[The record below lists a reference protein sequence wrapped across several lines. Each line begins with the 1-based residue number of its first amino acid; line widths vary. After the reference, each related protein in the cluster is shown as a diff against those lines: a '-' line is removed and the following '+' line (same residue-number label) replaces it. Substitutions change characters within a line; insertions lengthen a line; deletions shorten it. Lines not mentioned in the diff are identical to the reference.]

1 MCGNPGPAG
10 WALGGPTEVGRFV
23 RRDVAGEVEE
33 LGSPA
38 EVGVRSGWICGFGRW
53 M

>member
-1 MCGNPGPAG
+1 MREPGAG
-10 WALGGPTEVGRFV
+10 GVGAWRTEVGRFV

-38 EVGVRSGWICGFGRW
+38 EVGVRSRWICGFGQW